1 MYSNTLSVL
10 ANLSVDNPR
19 CSYPSCTQ
27 SEQTKTK
34 ACAACGIVS
43 YCCKDHQRLDW
54 RRHKQ
59 LCLDCRPFVNCPI
72 PMSNEQKAALD
83 TYSMINSPRVD
94 EEYRRKYGDD
104 NLFVGLWLS
113 MGIDSVKDMLR
124 TNITAL
130 NKSDDDNVDNLLK
143 RWHEVSP
150 ELNNFRRRDQPGDIF
165 VNKTYHPTP
174 PTPQSSATRR

>member
-1 MYSNTLSVL
+1 
-10 ANLSVDNPR
+10 
-19 CSYPSCTQ
+19 
-27 SEQTKTK
+27 
-34 ACAACGIVS
+34 
-43 YCCKDHQRLDW
+43 
-54 RRHKQ
+54 
-59 LCLDCRPFVNCPI
+59 
-72 PMSNEQKAALD
+72 MSNEQKAALD

>member
-1 MYSNTLSVL
+1 
-10 ANLSVDNPR
+10 
-19 CSYPSCTQ
+19 
-27 SEQTKTK
+27 
-34 ACAACGIVS
+34 
-43 YCCKDHQRLDW
+43 
-54 RRHKQ
+54 
-59 LCLDCRPFVNCPI
+59 
-72 PMSNEQKAALD
+72 MSNEQKAALD

-165 VNKTYHPTP
+165 VNKTYHPYTP